1 MLIARRG
8 GVLAILA
15 VLSIVA
21 LATAGSAS
29 AFEGGGRSPSV
40 APLINWGQH
49 YSGELNNR
57 KEDANDGYHE
67 IALYRLPPV
76 SSHDQVVVNWHEL
89 PYASGGFPVCM
100 TLAQGINDFNW
111 GTVFGELEYDEC
123 GGAPVY
129 GVSGSGT
136 AQTSITVQ
144 NTDSTG
150 TFLEFFSYAEET
162 NSSRYKTYPYDF
174 TVEAP
179 RHALTLNFPGVQTVA
194 ANGTLAASV
203 TGATGLPGPDGL
215 VYTLTA
221 NWGNSGVWI
230 GTAASVGG
238 QIVFPL
244 ALPESAV
251 NERVRFIVS
260 RAPDS
265 AYQAVESP
273 PMKAKVTAP
282 VAPAPPPVSKACTK
296 AKSRAHVLARQFHRL
311 TANSHRARGW
321 LRRKLNRRASEVGHE
336 LHTARAKAARACGK

>member
-1 MLIARRG
+1 MLRARG
-8 GVLAILA
+8 IV
-15 VLSIVA
+15 VA
-21 LATAGSAS
+21 LATLVLVALIGAGPAS
-29 AFEGGGRSPSV
+29 AFEGGGRSPSE

-57 KEDANDGYHE
+57 KEDANDSYHE

-76 SSHDQVVVNWHEL
+76 TSHDQLVVNWHEL
-89 PYASGGFPVCM
+89 SSSGEFPVCM
-100 TLAQGINDFNW
+100 VLAQGINDFNW
-111 GTVFGELEYDEC
+111 GTVFGELEYGEC
-123 GGAPVY
+123 GSGSVY

-144 NTDSTG
+144 NTDSTS
-150 TFLEFFSYAEET
+150 TYLEFFSYAGET
-162 NSSRYKTYPYDF
+162 NSSRFKTYPYDF

-179 RHALTLNFPGVQTVA
+179 RHALTLTVPSVKTVA

-221 NWGNSGVWI
+221 NWGDDGVSI
-230 GTAASVGG
+230 ATAASVGG

-251 NERVRFIVS
+251 NQRVRFIVS
-260 RAPDS
+260 RAPDPS
-265 AYQAVESP
+265 YQAVEAP
-273 PMKAKVTAP
+273 PMSAKVTAP
-282 VAPAPPPVSKACTK
+282 VQPAPPPVTKACTK
-296 AKSRAHVLARQFHRL
+296 AKTHAHVLARQHHRL
-311 TANSHRARGW
+311 EANAHRAHGW

-336 LHTARAKAARACGK
+336 LHAARSKATSRCGK